1 MTRSGAETCGS
12 AWRNRATSLA
22 LVAFFLLAT
31 HAWLP
36 EPEMRASVQYLFV
49 VTLGYGH
56 LLGAVALPRSP
67 LAPGSSELPRALLA
81 SFRVVSALTG
91 FAAYAWVIGLV
102 PALVLPLLAVSAW
115 HTAEND
121 LAIGR
126 AYAGG
131 FRVGPLPRSRT
142 HHAVSLGV
150 TSLVVVLGTWTESWR
165 ELASGLG
172 WVATGV
178 AGPVASSLH
187 PGSARLAGWLDLPDL
202 FVLVTLHHLLSWLI
216 LLADR
221 VRALRSAGRGGEAAS
236 LSRRLVTV
244 HLAPALACGL
254 LLSIPSAR
262 VESIH
267 LFVFGPAVYLYWSVL
282 HVMQTSWR
290 RGMEPR
296 SEGGPAHGRNA
307 SFSQSEVSS

>member
-1 MTRSGAETCGS
+1 MTASGARTCG

-22 LVAFFLLAT
+22 LVASFLLAT

-36 EPEMRASVQYLFV
+36 EAEMRATVQYLFV

-56 LLGAVALPRSP
+56 LLGAVALPRAPVSRTAFASP
-67 LAPGSSELPRALLA
+67 HVLLA
-81 SFRVVSALTG
+81 FFRTATALAG
-91 FAAYAWVIGLV
+91 FAAYAWVIGVV

-115 HTAEND
+115 HTVEND

-131 FRVGPLPRSRT
+131 LRVGPLPRSRA
-142 HHAVSLGV
+142 HHVVSLGA
-150 TSLVVVLGTWTESWR
+150 TGFVVVLGTWTESWR
-165 ELASGLG
+165 ELAGSLG
-172 WVATGV
+172 WNATGAGALV
-178 AGPVASSLH
+178 AGASG
-187 PGSARLAGWLDLPDL
+187 PGSAPLAGWLDLPDL

-216 LLADR
+216 LLTDR
-221 VRALRSAGRGGEAAS
+221 VRALRGEGRGDEAAS
-236 LSRRLVTV
+236 LSRRLVAV

-254 LLSIPSAR
+254 LLSIPAAR

-267 LFVFGPAVYLYWSVL
+267 LLVFGPAVYLYWSVL
-282 HVMQTSWR
+282 HVIQTSWR

-296 SEGGPAHGRNA
+296 GCTPHVEATHLCP
-307 SFSQSEVSS
+307 